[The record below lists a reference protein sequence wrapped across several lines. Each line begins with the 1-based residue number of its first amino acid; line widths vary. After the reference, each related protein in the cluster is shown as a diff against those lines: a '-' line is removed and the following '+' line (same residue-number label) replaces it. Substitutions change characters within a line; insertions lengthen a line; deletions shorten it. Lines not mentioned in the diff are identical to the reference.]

1 MNIMLAFLLQ
11 GRTSLLLVSPI
22 NIYIYIYNDISMYKC
37 LFILRINEKNSEF
50 MSHKKL
56 CYDDPF
62 SGIIKHRS

>member
-1 MNIMLAFLLQ
+1 MNKMLAFLLQ
-11 GRTSLLLVSPI
+11 GRTSLLLVPPI
-22 NIYIYIYNDISMYKC
+22 NIYIYNDISMYKC

-56 CYDDPF
+56 CYEDPF